1 MNKYE
6 KYRCLDDVK
15 KKVRIKI
22 MDFIIEKNGPVNIEE
37 TKNYIETKMGL
48 EKDYVEEV
56 VNQFVDTNVMVADE
70 ENINFI
76 FPVSGYETNHKITL
90 QDGRKFNAMCA
101 IDSIGTSY
109 TFDQSIEINSAC
121 SSTGKEICLKV
132 DSGNVEYVN
141 NPDLRVIHINLE
153 KHSEWAS
160 SC

>member
-6 KYRCLDDVK
+6 KYRCLDDIK
-15 KKVRIKI
+15 KDIRIKI
-22 MDFIIEKNGPVNIEE
+22 MDFIIESKGPVNIEDA
-37 TKNYIETKMGL
+37 KNYIELKTGL
-48 EKDYVEEV
+48 EKDYIDSV
-56 VNQFVDTNVMVADE
+56 VKQFIDTNVMVADE
-70 ENINFI
+70 EYINFI

-90 QDGRKFNAMCA
+90 SDGRIFNAMCA

-109 TFDQSIEINSAC
+109 TFNQSVEINSVC

-132 DSGNVEYVN
+132 DNGKLGYIN

>member
-6 KYRCLDDVK
+6 KYRCLDDIK
-15 KKVRIKI
+15 KDIRIKI
-22 MDFIIEKNGPVNIEE
+22 MDFIIESKGPVNIED
-37 TKNYIETKMGL
+37 TKNYIELKTGL
-48 EKDYVEEV
+48 EKDYIDSV
-56 VNQFVDTNVMVADE
+56 VKQFIDTNVMVADE
-70 ENINFI
+70 EYINFI

-90 QDGRKFNAMCA
+90 SDGRIFNAMCA

-109 TFDQSIEINSAC
+109 TFNQSVEINSVC

-132 DSGNVEYVN
+132 DNGNLGYIN

>member
-15 KKVRIKI
+15 KEVRIKI

-121 SSTGKEICLKV
+121 SSTGKEIYLKV